1 MVVYVYLLVFYKYC
15 LFLFVNIF
23 DNNNNNLLHLYSAFL
38 DTQSAL
44 HSKGAISW
52 RPKHPKDALILDQA
66 NLQLYW
72 DCLNSLFII
81 VYSSV
86 FNVLGKNQRI
96 LNFNLVIN

>member
-1 MVVYVYLLVFYKYC
+1 MVVYVYLLIFYKYC

-23 DNNNNNLLHLYSAFL
+23 DN
-38 DTQSAL
+38 
-44 HSKGAISW
+44 I
-52 RPKHPKDALILDQA
+52 KDALILDQA